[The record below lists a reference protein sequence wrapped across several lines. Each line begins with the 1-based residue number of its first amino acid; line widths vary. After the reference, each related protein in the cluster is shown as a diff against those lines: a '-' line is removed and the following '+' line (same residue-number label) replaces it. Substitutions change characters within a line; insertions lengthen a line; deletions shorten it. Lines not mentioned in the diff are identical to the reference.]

1 MKPNKDEFKGI
12 TNMANAIDKIPNSIS
27 GDGSSFVAQLK
38 NALADLRA
46 DVETLDEGNTAQNCQ
61 SVSMVTLTQRKQG
74 NDNYIDVTWEKSG
87 VYGYKE
93 AFVFYRPINSTKWQ
107 LSFVT
112 EGVSG
117 VISNVSVGVKYAVK
131 VVPHNI
137 DGGYDKTPQ
146 TYTIE
151 IVSSMVAP
159 EQVSQFVVTFDGG
172 IGHWEWRYEGND
184 YDFFELRTDDRAGVM
199 NENLIARTSD
209 KEVFAEP
216 NKLFGTAYLYV
227 RNNFGMYSSPVT
239 HTYNISQEGL
249 PPKPTV
255 AKEVNGVGIYM
266 TENIDYESY
275 VVQVE
280 ENEYATSDNPFFYQR
295 TSGIIKARYRWVDE
309 DGNMSEWSNWSTIN
323 ISGLIMG
330 DDISA
335 NAIKASHL
343 FAGNIDLSG
352 KLAIVGGAVTLNEN
366 GLTCTDNNG
375 DSVVFDDTGMHNVDA
390 NGNEFSAVKRL
401 VIGEA
406 FNGRRVTFAKPFRQS
421 PLVICNAK
429 ELDVPTNL
437 EQSGNIKLIAN
448 AIDISPEGF
457 TMQCLTCLDNGATGA
472 GIGDINLYKGK
483 YKGWYEV
490 VSSYFHNPAGNFNIE
505 ITLCISQ
512 IVWGSVHKSRG
523 GGKVEFTVE
532 YLDGTVLYRS
542 PMLAFT
548 TKSPYE
554 TPNEDG
560 PSYHTEKSTEYI
572 TITLGPRWDCVIKM
586 RYYGNDY
593 SSNARVKLESYT
605 YKVLDRIILS
615 EGIASFIATD
625 ANEYYNTS
633 SAAATMLLMSNPAE
647 RGNE

>member
-1 MKPNKDEFKGI
+1 MKPSKDEFKGI

-117 VISNVSVGVKYAVK
+117 VISGVSVGVKYAVK

-295 TSGIIKARYRWVDE
+295 TSGIIKARYRWVDGE
-309 DGNMSEWSNWSTIN
+309 GNMSEWSNWSTIN
-323 ISGLIMG
+323 ISSLIMG

-390 NGNEFSAVKRL
+390 NGNEFSAVKRII
-401 VIGEA
+401 IGEA
-406 FNGRRVTFAKPFRQS
+406 YNGQRVTFAKPFSKS
-421 PLVICNAK
+421 PLVSCNAK
-429 ELDVPTNL
+429 ELEFPTSTT
-437 EQSGNIKLIAN
+437 QSGYIKLIAN
-448 AIDISPEGF
+448 ATDITPDGF
-457 TMQCLTCLDNGATGA
+457 TMQCMTCLDNGATG
-472 GIGDINLYKGK
+472 GGVGDIEIYTGK
-483 YKGWYEV
+483 YKGWYEET
-490 VSSYFHNPAGNFNIE
+490 SRLFQNPAGNHDIE
-505 ITLCISQ
+505 ITFCITQ
-512 IVWGSVHKSRG
+512 KVWGGVHKSRG
-523 GGKVEFTVE
+523 GGKLEFTVE
-532 YLDGTVLYRS
+532 GFGGEIWY
-542 PMLAFT
+542 
-548 TKSPYE
+548 KSPLLTITSKSPPDPDYDFGRHIE
-554 TPNEDG
+554 T
-560 PSYHTEKSTEYI
+560 STHYI
-572 TITLGPRWDCVIKM
+572 TVTMGPWWEYFIRM
-586 RYYGNDY
+586 RYYGNDQ
-593 SSNARVKLESYT
+593 SSYARVTLDSYT
-605 YKVLDRIILS
+605 YKVLDRIVLS
-615 EGIASFIATD
+615 EGTASFIATD
-625 ANEYYNTS
+625 TEEYYNTS
-633 SAAATMLLMSNPAE
+633 NAASYMLRMSNPIE
-647 RGNE
+647 GEEEQ